1 MSYKYLKIKVY
12 FMNFEQLGIDE
23 DFNGFLEEEGIKEA
37 NEVQQKVIPQ
47 IISGNSTLCLAQ
59 TGTGKTLAFA
69 LPISELIKREED
81 KNGPQ
86 SSKSTP
92 IAVII
97 APTKELSVQI
107 HNVFKKIS
115 HHAKL
120 RIRNL
125 VGGQRNRATKS
136 LNDQS
141 YEVLIATPNKLLQSL
156 KKKELSF
163 SNLKYIV
170 FDEADTLFDMGFKKD
185 IEGIVKNV
193 EYAQTDIHFF
203 SATLPASVEEYLME
217 KFKKKE
223 LTKVGFK
230 DNHKVQKKIDT
241 YNIFASVKEKMNI
254 TLAFLQKT
262 ANGRGIIFAN
272 QKNQVDELAAFLD
285 ENFKNLKYKKLHGD
299 MDQKSR
305 LANHKSFVD
314 GKSQVLIATDVAA
327 RGIDIKD
334 LKWIF
339 NWNLPKNAE
348 FYLHRCGRVARAGR
362 AGAVY
367 NIVTGYD
374 SRMIGF
380 INEAIKEQSNF
391 DLELIA
397 KDIKDVKKKAKRPA
411 KKQKTKRVKITKR
424 SQR

>member
-1 MSYKYLKIKVY
+1 
-12 FMNFEQLGIDE
+12 MNFEELGIDE
-23 DFNGFLEEEGIKEA
+23 DFNGFLAEEGIKEA
-37 NEVQQKVIPQ
+37 NIVQIKVIPQ
-47 IISGNSTLCLAQ
+47 IINGNSTLCLAQ

-69 LPISELIKREED
+69 LPISEMIKRIEDEE
-81 KNGPQ
+81 GPQ

-107 HNVFKKIS
+107 HSVFKKIS
-115 HHAKL
+115 HHARL

-141 YEVLIATPNKLLQSL
+141 YEVLIATPNKLLQSI

-163 SNLKYIV
+163 KNLKYLV

-193 EYAQTDIHFF
+193 EYDQTDIHFF
-203 SATLPASVEEYLME
+203 SATLPQSIEEYLME

-230 DNHKVQKKIDT
+230 DNHKVQKKIET
-241 YNIFASVKEKMNI
+241 FNIFASVKEKMNL

-272 QKNQVDELAAFLD
+272 QKNQVDDLAKFLE
-285 ENFKNLKYKKLHGD
+285 ENFKNLKFRKLHGD
-299 MDQKSR
+299 MDQKER
-305 LANHKSFVD
+305 LANHKAFVD
-314 GKSQVLIATDVAA
+314 GKCQVLIATDVAA

-348 FYLHRCGRVARAGR
+348 FYLHRCGRVARAGK
-362 AGAVY
+362 AGTVY

-374 SRMIGF
+374 SKMIGF
-380 INEAIKEQSNF
+380 INEAIKGQSNF
-391 DLELIA
+391 DLDLIA
-397 KDIKDVKKKAKRPA
+397 KDIKEVKMKAKKP
-411 KKQKTKRVKITKR
+411 KPKQKVKRVKVTKR